1 MVGVEDQPTSKS
13 VSSWVIKLDG
23 LLISAGAPT
32 QSVIA
37 QSSCESEYI
46 EATAATSEAKYIQAL
61 FVACRQHMNIQLRT
75 DSTGAIGVARR
86 RGLQRLRHLDVR
98 FQLLQAESDAK
109 RVRSSKVPGSE
120 YVVDADTTLAD
131 RRSLEFCRMNLGVT
145 QIPRDTV
152 QVLLRLLFLCHAHTR
167 ASAIMSCPSC
177 LWELFTVLYVAAA
190 TKFCSN
196 VMNHDSDSENVRR
209 L

>member
-1 MVGVEDQPTSKS
+1 MEDQPTRKS

-23 LLISAGAPT
+23 FLISAGAPT
-32 QSVIA
+32 KSVIA

-61 FVACRQHMNIQLRT
+61 FMACGQHMNIHLRT
-75 DSTGAIGVARR
+75 DSIGAIGVASR
-86 RGLQRLRHLDVR
+86 RGLQWLRHLDLR
-98 FQLLQAESDAK
+98 FQLLQAESAAK
-109 RVRSSKVPGSE
+109 RVRSSRVPGTVN
-120 YVVDADTTLAD
+120 VVDANTRLAD
-131 RRSLEFCRMNLGVT
+131 RRSLEFCRMNMGVT

-152 QVLLRLLFLCHAHTR
+152 QVRLRLLSLCHAHTR
-167 ASAIMSCPSC
+167 ASTNVCCTSC

-190 TKFCSN
+190 TKFCSIL
-196 VMNHDSDSENVRR
+196 MNHVPDSENVRR